1 MSYGQPESD
10 GYDVVH
16 PECPRCGRYLTA
28 EEHAAAEAGE
38 GDGLCEACA
47 EREWHAAQEVA

>member
-1 MSYGQPESD
+1 MSRDDAHPLD
-10 GYDVVH
+10 CH
-16 PECPRCGRYLTA
+16 PECQRCGRYLSA

-38 GDGLCEACA
+38 DDGLCEACA

>member
-38 GDGLCEACA
+38 DDGLCERCA
-47 EREWHAAQEVA
+47 EEVEAES

>member
-1 MSYGQPESD
+1 MSHTDRADAIDS
-10 GYDVVH
+10 
-16 PECPRCGRYLTA
+16 CPCCDKCGRYLTA

-38 GDGLCEACA
+38 DDGLCERCA